1 MDLENRLVGKCKQF
15 DAATQLNIIPEFYLA
30 SKLISSRGQGQ
41 SVAMAELKKLYKPH
55 LVSSFDNINLIS
67 VRSDAPQLEM
77 DLEDIDDVDL
87 PMLCAQKVPLFV
99 RYICDEVVNYIL
111 FNRAGNLVS
120 VLRPNESRERI
131 PHFRRYFE
139 GADSN
144 PLIVLSKAFWQNFD
158 HMIERHTALHRS
170 LASVFNEVL
179 FRSKFWST
187 THAAKQARHFMA
199 RYQLQ
204 PDSDIWMQAM
214 NNFIAALPQPTAFL
228 TMHKQRI
235 FLKGKFW
242 SF

>member
-99 RYICDEVVNYIL
+99 RYICDELVNYL
-111 FNRAGNLVS
+111 LYSKATNLGQG
-120 VLRPNESRERI
+120 RPRGKTERI
-131 PHFRRYFE
+131 PKFREYYE

-144 PLIVLSKAFWQNFD
+144 PLALLSKSFWLNFD
-158 HMIERHTALHRS
+158 LTERQSDHAS
-170 LASVFNEVL
+170 LASVINFLL
-179 FRSKFWST
+179 FKSKKWSK
-187 THAAKQARHFMA
+187 THASKQARAFMA
-199 RYQLQ
+199 RFQLI
-204 PDSDIWMQAM
+204 PTSITWST
-214 NNFIAALPQPTAFL
+214 ALSNYINTLEQPTAFL
-228 TMHKQRI
+228 TLHEEKVFRLG
-235 FLKGKFW
+235 FFW
-242 SF
+242 AF